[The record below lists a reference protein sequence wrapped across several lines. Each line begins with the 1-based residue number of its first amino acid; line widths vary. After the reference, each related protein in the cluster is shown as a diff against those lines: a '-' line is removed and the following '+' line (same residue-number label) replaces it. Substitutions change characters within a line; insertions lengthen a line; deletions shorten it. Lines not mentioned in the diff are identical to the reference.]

1 MRIFLVRHDGDG
13 ADGVGRAGGVA
24 GAEFFE
30 LDCEALFVAGQG
42 GLEVGEVEGVGR
54 VGVEAV
60 GV

>member
-1 MRIFLVRHDGDG
+1 MRVLLVRHDGDG
-13 ADGVGRAGGVA
+13 ADGVGRAGGGA

-30 LDCEALFVAGQG
+30 VGCEALFVPGQG
-42 GLEVGEVEGVGR
+42 GLEVGEVEGVGG